1 MTKVQG
7 QGHIPALDGVR
18 GLAFL
23 MVFLLH
29 TVTLPAGRN
38 YSFLANLLG
47 LGRFGVDLFFCL
59 SGFLIT
65 GILYSTKTDRHYFKN
80 FYIRRSLRI
89 APLYY
94 LYLAAFSLLVVHLH
108 LVNLG
113 SYSPRDATQALGWA
127 WFYGLNLLV
136 ALRGGWVIS
145 SLNHFWSLAVEE
157 HFYLVWPFLVYRAN
171 RRNLIKAVGVISVA
185 AFVVR
190 AILAYRGAG
199 FEVIVSFTPG
209 RMDSFA
215 IGGAASLAL
224 GSPLWRGRLMRLA
237 PLALAPTLAVFLWTY
252 FISTAMWT
260 TIGLTALS
268 VFFTCLIVCA
278 ATYNHSPWLS
288 IFRSSPMRFLGK
300 YSYSLYVFHVPIQ
313 TYFSHKLPLDRM
325 VQVFHSLFLALA
337 FRMTIVATV
346 SIVVALLTWNIIE
359 KPMLGLKR
367 YFSSSRDIQRAS
379 KIPATQLKP
388 SNWQPGIRTQ

>member
-7 QGHIPALDGVR
+7 QAHIPALDGVR
-18 GLAFL
+18 GFAFV

-29 TVTLPAGRN
+29 TVTLPAGREH
-38 YSFLANLLG
+38 SFAATLLG

-65 GILYSTKTDRHYFKN
+65 GILYSTKTDLEYFRN

-94 LYLAAFSLLVVHLH
+94 LYLTAFSLLVIHSH

-113 SYSPRDATQALGWA
+113 SYSKRDAAQALEWA
-127 WFYGLNLLV
+127 WFYALNLLV

-157 HFYLVWPFLVYRAN
+157 HFYLVWPVLVYWASRK
-171 RRNLIKAVGVISVA
+171 NLIRVVGVVCVA
-185 AFVVR
+185 AFIVR
-190 AILAYRGAG
+190 AVLAYRSVP
-199 FEVIVSFTPG
+199 FEVIISFTPG

-224 GSPLWRGRLMRLA
+224 GSPRWRSPLMRFA
-237 PLALAPTLAVFLWTY
+237 PFALAPTLGVFLWTY
-252 FISTAMWT
+252 LISTAMWT
-260 TIGLTALS
+260 TIGLSALS
-268 VFFTCLIVCA
+268 VFFTSVIICA
-278 ATYNHSPWLS
+278 ATYDNSPWLS
-288 IFRSSPMRFLGK
+288 IFRSRPLRFAGK
-300 YSYSLYVFHVPIQ
+300 YSYSLYIFHVPVQ
-313 TYFSHKLPLDRM
+313 TYFSHKFPLDRM
-325 VQVFHSLFLALA
+325 IHVFHSLFLALA

-346 SIVVALLTWNIIE
+346 SIVIALLTWNIIE

-367 YFSSSRDIQRAS
+367 YFGSSHN
-379 KIPATQLKP
+379 IPRVRHDNDDTVSAVQLTT
-388 SNWQPGIRTQ
+388 GY